1 MHGFKENDFQRNLVM
16 YLDGALSSEESR
28 EFLDKVNQSPE
39 QMSLLNQEKSF
50 REILRKKVGQ
60 RTVSPSLVQS
70 IKSKIGDKPT
80 SYWSSLI
87 FRKIYFPDKVNL

>member
-1 MHGFKENDFQRNLVM
+1 
-16 YLDGALSSEESR
+16 
-28 EFLDKVNQSPE
+28 
-39 QMSLLNQEKSF
+39 
-50 REILRKKVGQ
+50 
-60 RTVSPSLVQS
+60 VQS